1 MYSSLHG
8 PARCWASPTEYTIF
22 TSWFFLLYSLSFSN
36 SNQAATQ
43 ILVPIPEMTY
53 FPSQISVSSHLLS
66 LVANFPPH

>member
-1 MYSSLHG
+1 MALPHAG
-8 PARCWASPTEYTIF
+8 LPTEYTVF

-53 FPSQISVSSHLLS
+53 FLSHISVSSHLLS
-66 LVANFPPH
+66 LANFPPH